1 MYLLGLSLAVALPT
15 VLLNSLESPHC
26 LAFPPQRVRFS
37 RPHWREY
44 EGSQESAL
52 CERGLRLPQLPPVLC
67 PGEMDRILA
76 CAVSSVRLSWGLD
89 RCLRR
94 GAHGRGNVSS
104 VTPANRNRFFT
115 PLVLC
120 LVSVSITLDSNCAF
134 ADEPARSAVK
144 VLVAYHSLSGN
155 TERMAEAVVEGAKSL
170 PGTTVVLKRV
180 GQVTAED
187 LFSSDALII
196 GSPVYWSNMSG
207 EVKTFL
213 DNWQFKFGVFPEF
226 KMKNKIGAAFATGGQ
241 VSSGKEVTMLTIL
254 AAMLG
259 NQMIVVSGGGAFGAS
274 ATTEGDSPG
283 IDNKELADAKALGRR
298 VAEVAVMMKRVPAQ

>member
-1 MYLLGLSLAVALPT
+1 MSAD
-15 VLLNSLESPHC
+15 
-26 LAFPPQRVRFS
+26 
-37 RPHWREY
+37 
-44 EGSQESAL
+44 ESA
-52 CERGLRLPQLPPVLC
+52 RA
-67 PGEMDRILA
+67 I
-76 CAVSSVRLSWGLD
+76 
-89 RCLRR
+89 
-94 GAHGRGNVSS
+94 
-104 VTPANRNRFFT
+104 
-115 PLVLC
+115 
-120 LVSVSITLDSNCAF
+120 
-134 ADEPARSAVK
+134 K
-144 VLVAYHSLSGN
+144 VLVAYHSLSGH

-187 LFSSDALII
+187 LFSSDAIVV

-207 EVKTFL
+207 EVKIFF

-241 VSSGKEVTMLTIL
+241 ISSGKEMTMLTIL

-283 IDNKELADAKALGRR
+283 IDKKELADAQALGRR
-298 VAEVAVMMKRVPAQ
+298 VAEVAALLKPPSN

>member
-1 MYLLGLSLAVALPT
+1 MVLSLTFSSRFRLIGSLFLCAL
-15 VLLNSLESPHC
+15 L
-26 LAFPPQRVRFS
+26 
-37 RPHWREY
+37 
-44 EGSQESAL
+44 
-52 CERGLRLPQLPPVLC
+52 
-67 PGEMDRILA
+67 
-76 CAVSSVRLSWGLD
+76 
-89 RCLRR
+89 
-94 GAHGRGNVSS
+94 
-104 VTPANRNRFFT
+104 
-115 PLVLC
+115 LVLC
-120 LVSVSITLDSNCAF
+120 ISSCETF
-134 ADEPARSAVK
+134 ADEPVSLVK

-155 TERMAEAVVEGAKSL
+155 TERMAEAVVDGVKSV
-170 PGTTVVLKRV
+170 PGTEALLKRV
-180 GQVTAED
+180 GKVTADD
-187 LFSSDALII
+187 LFSADAVVV

-207 EVKTFL
+207 EVKTFF

-298 VAEVAVMMKRVPAQ
+298 VADIAIMMRRGSSR